1 LDTLA
6 TYHAAQVPTLVFR
19 IDEQGWMTDLS
30 ASVTI
35 RLPPAELQRITV
47 RVQRG
52 DIRVTDATRSRVVRS
67 GKLRLDLHTDSGHV
81 QQPREIESAGF
92 KGT

>member
-1 LDTLA
+1 
-6 TYHAAQVPTLVFR
+6 
-19 IDEQGWMTDLS
+19 
-30 ASVTI
+30 
-35 RLPPAELQRITV
+35 
-47 RVQRG
+47 VQRG